1 VLHAVRRITPDLV
14 QKHAVRGQYGAGWL
28 ESQHVDA
35 YHAEPNVAPDSGTE
49 TFAAVKLLVDNWR
62 WQGVPFYL
70 RTGKRLPA
78 KISEVA
84 IQFRPAPHQPFPA
97 AAVMDSRPNR
107 LLIAIQPEE
116 GLLLRFEAKHPGPT
130 MRLSPVIMQFY
141 YREAFKSTPP
151 EAYETLL
158 LDVML
163 GDATLFMRA
172 DQTEAAWAA
181 LAPILEVWDSVPPTD
196 FPNYQAGTWGPE
208 AAESLVAQDGHS
220 WVMPT
225 FLQCRE
231 DTAVCRVTMVQQ

>member
-1 VLHAVRRITPDLV
+1 M
-14 QKHAVRGQYGAGWL
+14 
-28 ESQHVDA
+28 DA
-35 YHAEPNVAPDSGTE
+35 
-49 TFAAVKLLVDNWR
+49 
-62 WQGVPFYL
+62 
-70 RTGKRLPA
+70 
-78 KISEVA
+78 
-84 IQFRPAPHQPFPA
+84 
-97 AAVMDSRPNR
+97 RPNR

-116 GLLLRFEAKHPGPT
+116 GILLRFEAKYPGPT

-172 DQTEAAWAA
+172 DQTEAAWEI
-181 LAPILEVWDSVPPTD
+181 LSPILDAWESVRPTD

-208 AAESLVAQDGHS
+208 AAESLLAHDGRS

-225 FLQCRE
+225 FLQCQE
-231 DTAVCRVTMVQQ
+231 DTAVCRVTMVQP